1 MTPPPTILD
10 RLAAASRLRARAD
23 AARLP
28 LPELRAICR
37 DLPPRPAARS
47 FAAALRRPDRLALI
61 CEIKKASP
69 SKGVIAPDFRPL
81 DIARDYAAG
90 GADAVSCLTEPDW
103 FLGSDDIFRSVR
115 AVLPA
120 TPMLRKDF
128 TISEYQLW
136 QARAMGADAVLL
148 IVAITKP
155 DALRR
160 RLDLCAELGLDAL
173 VETRTPDEID
183 TALRAGARII
193 GVNNRDLRD
202 FSVDF
207 THAARLRSL
216 VPPDIPFVAE
226 SGVTT
231 PDSLAALAA
240 SGADA
245 ALVGEALM
253 RSPDRPSTLRTFLS
267 AARR

>member
-1 MTPPPTILD
+1 MNILHAI
-10 RLAAASRLRARAD
+10 AARSRLRARAD
-23 AARLP
+23 AGKLP
-28 LPELRAICR
+28 LPELRTICR
-37 DLPPRPAARS
+37 DLPPRPPSRS

-69 SKGVIAPDFRPL
+69 SKGLIAPDFRPL
-81 DIARDYAAG
+81 DIARDYALG
-90 GADAVSCLTEPDW
+90 GADAISCLTEPHW
-103 FLGSDDIFRSVR
+103 FLGSDAIFRSVR
-115 AVLPA
+115 ENTSL
-120 TPMLRKDF
+120 PMLRKDF

-136 QARAMGADAVLL
+136 QARAIGADAVLL
-148 IVAITKP
+148 IAAITKP
-155 DALRR
+155 DTLRR

-173 VETRTPDEID
+173 VETRTPAEIE

-216 VPPDIPFVAE
+216 VPPEIPFVAE
-226 SGVTT
+226 SGVTG

-267 AARR
+267 AARK

>member
-1 MTPPPTILD
+1 MNILHAI
-10 RLAAASRLRARAD
+10 AARSRLRARAD
-23 AARLP
+23 AAKLP

-37 DLPPRPAARS
+37 DLPPRPATRA
-47 FAAALRRPDRLALI
+47 FAAALRRPGRHALI

-69 SKGVIAPDFRPL
+69 SKGLIAPDFRPL
-81 DIARDYAAG
+81 DIARDYALG
-90 GADAVSCLTEPDW
+90 GADAISCLTEPKW

-115 AVLPA
+115 AESPL
-120 TPMLRKDF
+120 PMLRKDF
-128 TISEYQLW
+128 TISEYQIW
-136 QARAMGADAVLL
+136 QACALEADAVLL
-148 IVAITKP
+148 IAAITKP

-173 VETRTPDEID
+173 VETRTPAEIE

-202 FSVDF
+202 FTVDF

-216 VPPDIPFVAE
+216 VPPEIPFVAE
-226 SGVTT
+226 SGVTG

>member
-1 MTPPPTILD
+1 MNILHAI
-10 RLAAASRLRARAD
+10 AARSRLRARAD
-23 AARLP
+23 AAELP

-37 DLPPRPAARS
+37 DLPPRPATRS
-47 FAAALRRPDRLALI
+47 FAAALRRPNRLALI

-69 SKGVIAPDFRPL
+69 SKGLIAPDFRPL
-81 DIARDYAAG
+81 DIARDYALG
-90 GADAVSCLTEPDW
+90 GADAISCLTEPHW
-103 FLGSDDIFRSVR
+103 FLGSDAIFRSVR
-115 AVLPA
+115 ENTSL
-120 TPMLRKDF
+120 PMLRKDF

-136 QARAMGADAVLL
+136 QARALGADAVLL
-148 IVAITKP
+148 IAAITKP
-155 DALRR
+155 DTLLRR
-160 RLDLCAELGLDAL
+160 LALCAELGLDAL

-183 TALRAGARII
+183 TALRAGARLI

-216 VPPDIPFVAE
+216 VPPEIPFVAE
-226 SGVTT
+226 SGVTG

-267 AARR
+267 AARK

>member
-1 MTPPPTILD
+1 MNILHAI
-10 RLAAASRLRARAD
+10 AARSRLRARAD
-23 AARLP
+23 AAKLP

-37 DLPPRPAARS
+37 DLPPRPVTRS
-47 FAAALRRPDRLALI
+47 FASALRRPGRLSLI

-69 SKGVIAPDFRPL
+69 SKGLIAPDFRPL
-81 DIARDYAAG
+81 DIARDYALG
-90 GADAVSCLTEPDW
+90 GADAISCLTEPHW
-103 FLGSDDIFRSVR
+103 FLGSDAIFRSVR
-115 AVLPA
+115 ENTSL
-120 TPMLRKDF
+120 PMLRKDF

-136 QARAMGADAVLL
+136 QARAIGADAVLL
-148 IVAITKP
+148 IAAITKP
-155 DALRR
+155 DTLRR

-173 VETRTPDEID
+173 VETRTPVEID
-183 TALRAGARII
+183 TALRAGAKII

-207 THAARLRSL
+207 SVAARLRSL
-216 VPPDIPFVAE
+216 VPPEIPFVAE
-226 SGVTT
+226 SGVTS
-231 PDSLAALAA
+231 PDSLSALAA

>member
-1 MTPPPTILD
+1 MNILHAI
-10 RLAAASRLRARAD
+10 AARSRLRARAD
-23 AARLP
+23 ATKLP

-37 DLPPRPAARS
+37 DLPPRPANRS
-47 FAAALRRPDRLALI
+47 FADALRRPGRLALI

-69 SKGVIAPDFRPL
+69 SKGLIAPDFRPL
-81 DIARDYAAG
+81 DIARDYTLG
-90 GADAVSCLTEPDW
+90 GADAISCLTEPHW
-103 FLGSDDIFRSVR
+103 FLGSDEIFRSVR
-115 AVLPA
+115 EQSPL
-120 TPMLRKDF
+120 PMLRKDF
-128 TISEYQLW
+128 TISEYQIW
-136 QARAMGADAVLL
+136 QARALGADAVLL
-148 IVAITKP
+148 ISAITKP

-216 VPPDIPFVAE
+216 VPPEIPFVAE
-226 SGVTT
+226 SGVTG

-253 RSPDRPSTLRTFLS
+253 RSPDRPTTLRTFLS
-267 AARR
+267 SARK

>member
-1 MTPPPTILD
+1 MNILHAIAE
-10 RLAAASRLRARAD
+10 RSRLRARAD
-23 AARLP
+23 AALVP

-37 DLPPRPAARS
+37 DLPPRPASRS
-47 FAAALRRPDRLALI
+47 FAAALRRPGRLALI

-69 SKGVIAPDFRPL
+69 SKGLIAPDFRPL

-90 GADAVSCLTEPDW
+90 GADAISCLTEPHW
-103 FLGSDDIFRSVR
+103 FLGSDVIFHAVR
-115 AVLPA
+115 DESPL
-120 TPMLRKDF
+120 PMLRKDF

-136 QARAMGADAVLL
+136 QARAIGADAVLL

-155 DALRR
+155 DTLRR
-160 RLDLCAELGLDAL
+160 RLDLCAEIGLDAL
-173 VETRTPDEID
+173 VETRTPAEID
-183 TALRAGARII
+183 IALAAGARII

-216 VPPDIPFVAE
+216 VPPEIPFVAE
-226 SGVTT
+226 SGVTG

-267 AARR
+267 AARK

>member
-1 MTPPPTILD
+1 MNILHAI
-10 RLAAASRLRARAD
+10 AARSRLRARAD
-23 AARLP
+23 AAKLP

-37 DLPPRPAARS
+37 DLPPRPPSRS
-47 FAAALRRPDRLALI
+47 FAAALRRPGRLALI

-69 SKGVIAPDFRPL
+69 SKGLIAPDFRPL
-81 DIARDYAAG
+81 DIARDYAIG
-90 GADAVSCLTEPDW
+90 GADAISCLTEPHW
-103 FLGSDDIFRSVR
+103 FLGSNAIFRSVR
-115 AVLPA
+115 ENTSL
-120 TPMLRKDF
+120 PMLRKDF
-128 TISEYQLW
+128 TISEYQIW
-136 QARAMGADAVLL
+136 QARAIGADAVLL
-148 IVAITKP
+148 IAAITKP
-155 DALRR
+155 DTLRR

-173 VETRTPDEID
+173 VETRTPAEIE
-183 TALRAGARII
+183 TALRAGAHII

-216 VPPDIPFVAE
+216 VPPEIPFVAE
-226 SGVTT
+226 SGVTG

-267 AARR
+267 AARK

>member
-1 MTPPPTILD
+1 MNILHAI
-10 RLAAASRLRARAD
+10 AARSRLRARAD
-23 AARLP
+23 AGKLP
-28 LPELRAICR
+28 LPELRTICR
-37 DLPPRPAARS
+37 DLPPRPPSRS

-69 SKGVIAPDFRPL
+69 SKGLIAPDFRPL
-81 DIARDYAAG
+81 DIARDYALG
-90 GADAVSCLTEPDW
+90 GADAISCLTEPHW
-103 FLGSDDIFRSVR
+103 FLGSDAIFRSVR
-115 AVLPA
+115 ENTSL
-120 TPMLRKDF
+120 PMLRKDF

-136 QARAMGADAVLL
+136 QARAIGADAVLL
-148 IVAITKP
+148 IAAITKP
-155 DALRR
+155 DTLRR

-173 VETRTPDEID
+173 VETRTPAEIE

-216 VPPDIPFVAE
+216 VPPEIPFVAE
-226 SGVTT
+226 SGVTG

-253 RSPDRPSTLRTFLS
+253 RSPDRPSTLRSFLS
-267 AARR
+267 AARK

>member
-1 MTPPPTILD
+1 MNILHAI
-10 RLAAASRLRARAD
+10 AARSRLRARAD
-23 AARLP
+23 AAKLP

-37 DLPPRPAARS
+37 DLPPRPATRS
-47 FAAALRRPDRLALI
+47 FADALRRPGRLALI

-69 SKGVIAPDFRPL
+69 SKGLIAPDFHPL
-81 DIARDYAAG
+81 DIARDYALG
-90 GADAVSCLTEPDW
+90 GADAISCLTEPHW
-103 FLGSDDIFRSVR
+103 FLGSDAIFRSVR
-115 AVLPA
+115 ENTSL
-120 TPMLRKDF
+120 PMLRKDF

-136 QARAMGADAVLL
+136 QARAIGADAVLL
-148 IVAITKP
+148 IAAITKP
-155 DALRR
+155 DALRC
-160 RLDLCAELGLDAL
+160 RLDICAELGLDAL
-173 VETRTPDEID
+173 VETRTPGEID
-183 TALRAGARII
+183 TALRAGARLI

-226 SGVTT
+226 SGVTG

-267 AARR
+267 SARK

>member
-1 MTPPPTILD
+1 MNILHAI
-10 RLAAASRLRARAD
+10 AARSRLRARAD
-23 AARLP
+23 AAKLP

-37 DLPPRPAARS
+37 DLPSRPATRS
-47 FAAALRRPDRLALI
+47 FADALRRPGRLALI

-69 SKGVIAPDFRPL
+69 SKGLIAPDFRPL
-81 DIARDYAAG
+81 DIARDYALG
-90 GADAVSCLTEPDW
+90 GADAISCLTEPHW
-103 FLGSDDIFRSVR
+103 FLGSDAIFRSVR
-115 AVLPA
+115 SAVPEI
-120 TPMLRKDF
+120 PMLRKDF

-136 QARAMGADAVLL
+136 QARAIDADAVLL
-148 IVAITKP
+148 IAAITKP
-155 DALRR
+155 DTLRR

-173 VETRTPDEID
+173 VETRTPDEIE
-183 TALRAGARII
+183 TALRAGARLI

-216 VPPDIPFVAE
+216 VPPEIPFVAE
-226 SGVTT
+226 SGVTG
-231 PDSLAALAA
+231 PDSLASLAA

-267 AARR
+267 AARK

>member
-1 MTPPPTILD
+1 MNILHAI
-10 RLAAASRLRARAD
+10 AARSRLRARAD

-37 DLPPRPAARS
+37 DLPPRPATRS
-47 FAAALRRPDRLALI
+47 FADALRRPGRLALI

-69 SKGVIAPDFRPL
+69 SKGLIAPDFRPL
-81 DIARDYAAG
+81 DIARDYALG
-90 GADAVSCLTEPDW
+90 GADAISCLTEPHW
-103 FLGSDDIFRSVR
+103 FLGSDAIFRSVR
-115 AVLPA
+115 ENTSL
-120 TPMLRKDF
+120 PMLRKDF

-136 QARAMGADAVLL
+136 QARAIGADAVLL
-148 IVAITKP
+148 IAAITKP
-155 DALRR
+155 DTLRR

-183 TALRAGARII
+183 TALRAGARLI

-216 VPPDIPFVAE
+216 VPPEIPFVAE
-226 SGVTT
+226 SGVTG

-253 RSPDRPSTLRTFLS
+253 RSPDRPSTLRSFLS

>member
-1 MTPPPTILD
+1 MNILHAI
-10 RLAAASRLRARAD
+10 AAQSRLRARAD
-23 AARLP
+23 AAKLP

-37 DLPPRPAARS
+37 DLPPRPPSRS
-47 FAAALRRPDRLALI
+47 FAAALRRPGRLALI

-69 SKGVIAPDFRPL
+69 SKGLIAPDFRPL
-81 DIARDYAAG
+81 DIARDYALG
-90 GADAVSCLTEPDW
+90 GADAISCLTEPRW
-103 FLGSDDIFRSVR
+103 FLGSDAIFRSVR
-115 AVLPA
+115 ENTSL
-120 TPMLRKDF
+120 PMLRKDF
-128 TISEYQLW
+128 TISEYQIW
-136 QARAMGADAVLL
+136 QARALGADAVLL
-148 IVAITKP
+148 IAAITKP
-155 DALRR
+155 DTLRR

-173 VETRTPDEID
+173 VETRTPAEID
-183 TALRAGARII
+183 TALRAGARLI

-216 VPPDIPFVAE
+216 VPPEIPFVAE
-226 SGVTT
+226 SGVTG
-231 PDSLAALAA
+231 PDSLSDLAA

-267 AARR
+267 AARK

>member
-1 MTPPPTILD
+1 MNILHAI
-10 RLAAASRLRARAD
+10 AARSRLRARAD
-23 AARLP
+23 AAKLP

-37 DLPPRPAARS
+37 DLPPRPPSRS
-47 FAAALRRPDRLALI
+47 FAAALRRSNRLALI

-69 SKGVIAPDFRPL
+69 SKGLIAPDFRPL
-81 DIARDYAAG
+81 DIARDYALG
-90 GADAVSCLTEPDW
+90 GADAISCLTEPHW
-103 FLGSDDIFRSVR
+103 FLGSDAIFRSVR
-115 AVLPA
+115 ENTSLPL
-120 TPMLRKDF
+120 LRKDF

-136 QARAMGADAVLL
+136 QARAIGADAVLL
-148 IVAITKP
+148 IAAITKP
-155 DALRR
+155 DTLHR

-173 VETRTPDEID
+173 VETRTPAEID
-183 TALRAGARII
+183 TALRAGARLI

-216 VPPDIPFVAE
+216 VPPEIPFVAE
-226 SGVTT
+226 SGVTG

-245 ALVGEALM
+245 ALVGESLM
-253 RSPDRPSTLRTFLS
+253 RSPDRPSSLRTFLS
-267 AARR
+267 SARK